1 MVQLMRLGGDGALG
15 HLTYCTNIHA
25 AEHWEDVQAGLARY
39 LPAIKR
45 AISPNAPMGVGLR
58 LAASAAK
65 SLADPA
71 NFEALRALLGRDYYV
86 FTINGFPYG
95 TFHGQPVKDGAY
107 QPDWSAPERLAYT
120 NLLADQLAVLLPN
133 TVTGTIS
140 TVPCTFKPWLESS
153 PNREALLGA
162 IVEHLLQ
169 HVAHLVKLHE
179 RTGKTIV
186 LALEPEPFCLLETI
200 DETIA
205 FFESSLF
212 CEAPAMRLAAIANLG
227 RAAAEESLHRHL
239 GVCYDVCHAAV
250 EFENPVANVAN
261 LRAAGIDI
269 AKLQLS
275 SALKIN
281 TVDAT
286 TAAALRP
293 FDEPVYLHQTM
304 QRRNGHVTRFVDLAN
319 ALDSIEEAMGAEWR
333 SHFHVPIFLENME
346 HFSTTQDFLREI
358 LALHRESP
366 ISTHLEVETY
376 TWDVLPEQ
384 YRSVDLG
391 SAIARELAW
400 VRTRLEDPSTN
411 GTPDT
416 HAA

>member
-1 MVQLMRLGGDGALG
+1 MRLAGNGSLG

-25 AEHWEDVQAGLARY
+25 AEHWQDMQAGLARH

-45 AISPNAPMGVGLR
+45 AISPDAPMGVGLR
-58 LAASAAK
+58 IAASAAQ
-65 SLADPA
+65 SLAQPT
-71 NFEALRALLGRDYYV
+71 NFESLRALLGRDFYV

-95 TFHGQPVKDGAY
+95 TFHGQRVKDGAY
-107 QPDWSAPERLAYT
+107 RPDWSEPERLAYT
-120 NLLADQLAVLLPN
+120 NLLADQLAVLLPD
-133 TVTGTIS
+133 TMTGSVS
-140 TVPCTFKPWLESS
+140 TVPCTFKPWLENN
-153 PNREALLGA
+153 PHRETLLDT

-169 HVAHLVKLHE
+169 HAAHLVKLGE
-179 RTGKTIV
+179 RSGKTIV

-200 DETIA
+200 GETIA

-212 CEAPAMRLAAIANLG
+212 CGSAVARLAALTGLG
-227 RAAAEESLHRHL
+227 RAAAEQALHRHL

-250 EFENPVANVAN
+250 EFEDPLASIDS

-275 SALKIN
+275 SALKVN

-286 TAAALRP
+286 TATALRP

-304 QRRNGHVTRFVDLAN
+304 QRHDGRITRFVDLAD
-319 ALDSIEEAMGAEWR
+319 ALDCIEEAMGAEWR
-333 SHFHVPIFLENME
+333 SHFHVPIFLEEME
-346 HFSTTQDFLREI
+346 QFSTTQDFLCEI
-358 LALHRESP
+358 LALHLKAP

-384 YRSVDLG
+384 YRNVDLG
-391 SAIARELAW
+391 NAIARELAW
-400 VRTRLEDPSTN
+400 VRARLEDPSAD
-411 GTPDT
+411 GT

>member
-1 MVQLMRLGGDGALG
+1 MQLTGDGALG

-25 AEHWEDVQAGLARY
+25 AEHWQDMQAGLARH

-45 AISPNAPMGVGLR
+45 TVSPNAPMGVGLR
-58 LAASAAK
+58 IAASAAK
-65 SLADPA
+65 SLIDPA
-71 NFEALRALLGRDYYV
+71 NFESLGALLGRDYYV

-95 TFHGQPVKDGAY
+95 SFHGQRVKDGAY
-107 QPDWSAPERLAYT
+107 RPDWSEPERLTYT
-120 NLLADQLAVLLPN
+120 NLLADQLAALLPGSM
-133 TVTGTIS
+133 TGSVS
-140 TVPCTFKPWLESS
+140 TVPCTFKPWLEDN
-153 PNREALLGA
+153 PHREKLLDA

-169 HVAHLVKLHE
+169 HAAHLVKLDQ
-179 RTGKTIV
+179 RSGKTIV

-212 CEAPAMRLAAIANLG
+212 CEPAVTRLAALTGLG
-227 RAAAEESLHRHL
+227 RAAAEEALHRHL

-250 EFENPVANVAN
+250 EFEDPVASVES

-275 SALKIN
+275 SALQVS

-293 FDEPVYLHQTM
+293 FDEPVYLHQTI
-304 QRRNGHVTRFVDLAN
+304 QRRDRQVTRFVDLGD
-319 ALDSIEEAMGAEWR
+319 ALDSIEQAMGAEWR
-333 SHFHVPIFLENME
+333 SHFHVPIFLEEME
-346 HFSTTQDFLREI
+346 QFSTTQDFLRAI
-358 LALHRESP
+358 LALHLEAP
-366 ISTHLEVETY
+366 ISAHLEVETY

-384 YRSVDLG
+384 YRNVDLG
-391 SAIARELAW
+391 SAIARELTW
-400 VRTRLEDPSTN
+400 VRTRLEEPSAG
-411 GTPDT
+411 GTSGA